1 MLCATSL
8 DCSAPAWGIKGT
20 RRCCHHSHSVWGMNQ
35 GRAQWNI
42 IPNLKALSCPMQWI
56 FLQRQ
61 EAYGESLLTN
71 RLTATSQLESKHV
84 NNGDFTTL
92 VGYTFQYVI
101 SSFPI
106 SMFDCFF
113 LLFIAIIFSLSL
125 LTATS
130 PIEIHTDQEKS
141 ACILPT
147 DKRCTWRFSL

>member
-1 MLCATSL
+1 
-8 DCSAPAWGIKGT
+8 
-20 RRCCHHSHSVWGMNQ
+20 
-35 GRAQWNI
+35 
-42 IPNLKALSCPMQWI
+42 MQWI

-147 DKRCTWRFSL
+147 DKPCTWRFSL